1 MPDILLVLFMDS
13 IFSLHIGLI
22 LCFLVFLIRK
32 LRQRKITELAEVTWL
47 VSHGNGIHVQ
57 EADSMSEVH
66 DPAGGGESG
75 YWGCGLGS
83 QT

>member
-1 MPDILLVLFMDS
+1 MF
-13 IFSLHIGLI
+13 
-22 LCFLVFLIRK
+22 FLVFVLIRK

-47 VSHGNGIHVQ
+47 VSHRNGIHVQ